1 MLVTL
6 ERIVSGLK
14 YRPWIIFG
22 MVLVK
27 KNMLKLGKEIPISAN
42 LIPKIIS
49 TTANLMTTTAKDK
62 YSHQKMGTGWLHV
75 NINP

>member
-1 MLVTL
+1 LLVTL

-42 LIPKIIS
+42 L
-49 TTANLMTTTAKDK
+49 
-62 YSHQKMGTGWLHV
+62 
-75 NINP
+75 NPI